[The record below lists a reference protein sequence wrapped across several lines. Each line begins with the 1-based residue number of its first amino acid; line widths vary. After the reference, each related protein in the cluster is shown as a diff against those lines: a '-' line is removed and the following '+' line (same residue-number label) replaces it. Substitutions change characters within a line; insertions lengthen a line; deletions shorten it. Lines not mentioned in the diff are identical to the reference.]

1 MSMPWIFRH
10 PILRLL
16 LALLGIWAFAFGLT
30 IPFLTLTA
38 RDRGVSVDA
47 IGVIAASFLLT
58 QIVFQVPLGALSDRI
73 GRSVPLAAGIA
84 LFSVA
89 TVGFTQ
95 ADSATAFLI
104 LRAVQGVAFALGL
117 PAYRALVADVTA
129 PDQRGR
135 AYATLGMAY
144 SGGLLLG
151 PAIGGIL
158 VNLVG
163 RNALFLVTAALEAA
177 LAAGVLVFL
186 RGAGQPGRRT
196 EAADR
201 VPLAALLV
209 RPLIG
214 AFLLAFAG
222 HIQFGFFESIWGLY
236 VTDRGGNDFLVGLSF
251 STFAVANLAL
261 APLGGRLAD
270 RGDYPRWLLVGFLG
284 LAAVVTGYGLVPW
297 VPAILALGLCQGAVA
312 AIAFPTLDAYLAANA
327 DPRIQGRIQGMFSSS
342 MMAGAATS
350 ALGGSVLY
358 KVAPGLPFVVG
369 GVALAV
375 VTIVAVGLI
384 RGSGQAARSV
394 SVPAGAPQPANV
406 TA

>member
-1 MSMPWIFRH
+1 
-10 PILRLL
+10 
-16 LALLGIWAFAFGLT
+16 
-30 IPFLTLTA
+30 
-38 RDRGVSVDA
+38 
-47 IGVIAASFLLT
+47 
-58 QIVFQVPLGALSDRI
+58 
-73 GRSVPLAAGIA
+73 
-84 LFSVA
+84 
-89 TVGFTQ
+89 
-95 ADSATAFLI
+95 
-104 LRAVQGVAFALGL
+104 
-117 PAYRALVADVTA
+117 
-129 PDQRGR
+129 
-135 AYATLGMAY
+135 MAY

-186 RGAGQPGRRT
+186 RGAGRPGRRV

-201 VPLAALLV
+201 VPLVSLFV

-222 HIQFGFFESIWGLY
+222 HIQYGFFESIWGLY
-236 VTDRGGNDFLVGLSF
+236 VADRGGNDFLVGLSF
-251 STFAVANLAL
+251 SAFAVANLAL

-270 RGDYPRWLLVGFLG
+270 SGNYSRWLLIGFLG

-297 VPAILALGLCQGAVA
+297 VPVILALGLCQGAVA
-312 AIAFPTLDAYLAANA
+312 AIAFPTLDAYLAAKA

-358 KVAPGLPFVVG
+358 KVAPGLPFVIG
-369 GVALAV
+369 GAALAA

-384 RGSGQAARSV
+384 RGTAQPARSV
-394 SVPAGAPQPANV
+394 TTPATAPAPASAAV
-406 TA
+406 